1 MLWLYHSL
9 YHHLFISCK
18 SMIYYDR
25 KYSTTWEKKPF
36 LVKYLFTKFTLIMFL
51 TFYGVAVI
59 TMMVGKKYCCYYLC
73 FQRRMWMAGR
83 QRFSL
88 CGSSL
93 PNLSRW
99 EIGQDPHASASPA
112 PPVLAIPSSSG
123 TIQRGRERE
132 GSHVGWGQEG
142 EAVAAPHAGWDTAP
156 CSGGNGPPRPTRM
169 LWLVRCRITRPTRL
183 GGASPRSP
191 VQFVRRCR

>member
-1 MLWLYHSL
+1 MN
-9 YHHLFISCK
+9 CD
-18 SMIYYDR
+18 DR
-25 KYSTTWEKKPF
+25 KYSTTWGKKPF
-36 LVKYLFTKFTLIMFL
+36 LVKIPVHEFYINYVFDLLWCSSNRNDGGGKILLLLSLFSEED
-51 TFYGVAVI
+51 VN
-59 TMMVGKKYCCYYLC
+59 
-73 FQRRMWMAGR
+73 GR
-83 QRFSL
+83 QTTIFLVWKQSPKFVPLRNRT
-88 CGSSL
+88 GSPCISK
-93 PNLSRW
+93 P
-99 EIGQDPHASASPA
+99 G

>member
-1 MLWLYHSL
+1 MMDLEFFALPDFSKRYAG
-9 YHHLFISCK
+9 CGK
-18 SMIYYDR
+18 EDVNGR
-25 KYSTTWEKKPF
+25 QTTIF
-36 LVKYLFTKFTLIMFL
+36 LVWKQSPKFVPLRNRT
-51 TFYGVAVI
+51 
-59 TMMVGKKYCCYYLC
+59 
-73 FQRRMWMAGR
+73 
-83 QRFSL
+83 
-88 CGSSL
+88 GSPCISK
-93 PNLSRW
+93 P
-99 EIGQDPHASASPA
+99 G

-191 VQFVRRCR
+191 VQFSVHTRDLNAHVQRTYSDDPSKPRGIRKLRHPIADER